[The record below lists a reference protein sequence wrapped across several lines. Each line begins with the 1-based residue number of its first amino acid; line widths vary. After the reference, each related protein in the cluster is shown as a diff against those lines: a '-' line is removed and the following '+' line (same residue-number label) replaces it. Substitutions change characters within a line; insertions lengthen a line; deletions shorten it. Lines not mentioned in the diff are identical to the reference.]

1 MLKFIVSI
9 KNCKLYCKYLC
20 TCMLKMKKESLRKPF
35 FIQYSH
41 NVKNRFNNGSTR
53 KSGKFRGIRKE
64 MKRL

>member
-1 MLKFIVSI
+1 
-9 KNCKLYCKYLC
+9 
-20 TCMLKMKKESLRKPF
+20 MLKMKKESLRKPF